1 MDFSFIPDSTQL
13 AAIFTQAVG
22 PAFLLGAVAGFISLL
37 MSRLKSVTDQL
48 NHSVKIADG
57 GPGRPMHKPNVA
69 ELKRRAI
76 LLNSATHLAL
86 GAGISTT
93 LLLMV
98 TFAAAFLGLKHV
110 FGGPLLF
117 AIANGLL
124 TVSLYKFAQEVKAGL
139 SEISHF

>member
-1 MDFSFIPDSTQL
+1 MDFSFIPDSAQL
-13 AAIFTQAVG
+13 AAIFNQAIG

-37 MSRLKSVTDQL
+37 MSRPKNVTDQHNRSL
-48 NHSVKIADG
+48 EIADA
-57 GPGRPMHKPNVA
+57 PGRASHTLDVA
-69 ELKRRAI
+69 GLKQRAI

-86 GAGISTT
+86 GAGIATT

-117 AIANGLL
+117 AVANGLL

>member
-1 MDFSFIPDSTQL
+1 MNFSFIPDSAQL
-13 AAIFTQAVG
+13 AAIFNQAIG

-37 MSRLKSVTDQL
+37 MSRLKGVTDQL
-48 NHSVKIADG
+48 NRTLETADG
-57 GPGRPMHKPNVA
+57 VGRATHNLDVA

-86 GAGISTT
+86 AAGIATT

-98 TFAAAFLGLKHV
+98 SFAAAFIGLKHV

-139 SEISHF
+139 HEISHF

>member
-1 MDFSFIPDSTQL
+1 MDFNFIPDSAQL
-13 AAIFTQAVG
+13 AAIFNQAIG

-37 MSRLKSVTDQL
+37 MSRLKNVTDQL
-48 NHSVKIADG
+48 NRSLEIADA
-57 GPGRPMHKPNVA
+57 PGRVKHNLDVA
-69 ELKRRAI
+69 GLKHRAI

-86 GAGISTT
+86 GAGIATT

-117 AIANGLL
+117 AVANGLL
-124 TVSLYKFAQEVKAGL
+124 TVSLYKFAKEVKAGL

>member
-1 MDFSFIPDSTQL
+1 MNFSFIPDSAQL
-13 AAIFTQAVG
+13 AAIFSYSVG

-37 MSRLKSVTDQL
+37 MSRLKNVTDQL
-48 NHSVKIADG
+48 NRSLEIADG
-57 GPGRPMHKPNVA
+57 PGRTMHTLDVA

-86 GAGISTT
+86 GAGIATT

-117 AIANGLL
+117 AVANGLL